1 MSIWAKFDRFR
12 DRIDAV
18 PGVELAFGF
27 AFDRITSPT
36 RGWANGQELILAGS
50 AGFLKGERPGD
61 LPVVQPTKFEFVINL
76 NTARAFGLTV
86 PPTLLATADEVIE

>member
-18 PGVELAFGF
+18 PGVELALGF

-50 AGFLKGERPGD
+50 AGFSRVRGPAICRSCSRPSSS
-61 LPVVQPTKFEFVINL
+61 LSST
-76 NTARAFGLTV
+76 
-86 PPTLLATADEVIE
+86 